1 MYPELSSSQEFI
13 RALKGS
19 KDPPKDGGL
28 SKVELARK
36 AWELESL
43 FIPSKAEVIV
53 EWALQSLLAYN
64 QAGDPGKLI
73 LSDKLWKLLADIICT
88 RMDLGGPVASPSA
101 GHGWL
106 NGVVSRVP
114 VLPIFAALLRATAQ
128 TVPFTGPVTPDDHLR
143 LVFEAATGVARVLLP
158 PASLKANCDTV
169 ASCFWQVL
177 GIFSLPSAPEE
188 ALLLTL
194 DLCERIVSTFETSF
208 TNYSNKKKIAGI
220 LVEKH
225 QSAWLSSGES
235 RPSEPSSLAV
245 FRHKLFDV
253 GCSVVFCPEHTR
265 VISQSAE
272 SHPTLLSAA
281 SSPRIFTA
289 YVSSLRAHKVSVFS
303 DQGAGASTGGLAKR
317 VRGAARELFTRLMT
331 KCEWPAIAQITQS
344 AEELQV
350 VDDEWA
356 QGFGALVEYAIQTL
370 KQPWTVGQA
379 QVAVH
384 VCSTLACILR
394 LNIEVVL
401 PHTEQ
406 LLTGLCT
413 VPAPVLPAAGSV
425 LELLLDHHSK
435 ARTLHTYLPQL
446 TSSLTTDLKPR
457 EFYQAACTG
466 PVLDAAHLAKL
477 RRSVAAF
484 ITPGQILSCARQLL
498 SEFATAIATVLSAEP
513 PRKKRRTLGGPNLDY
528 PDEISAVH
536 IGLAS
541 RLLVVIL
548 GSLPVKTLKP
558 DALESLKESV
568 DEFDAGALSSALVSG
583 LGHDS
588 WARQTSLA
596 AVLRIRY
603 CLRQPRCPVRTDG
616 APTTEEDDL
625 LSGLVRDAAVS
636 AELVTEAVRVLT
648 LGQRPQDHLRNV
660 WSLALARLQADS
672 ASQRDATWNG
682 SLAHLD
688 KHVWFPLW
696 FLLLDRQL
704 DVIES
709 TLGPDQLKFILCTFV
724 TLGRGPK
731 TPDSISSIQLFTKA
745 ISSARFWEMPNLRR
759 ALNEMAASDTL
770 PLDQTTLHKALKAMR
785 KGKAARPAARSHEA
799 ALLTY
804 HLAALCPPDYLDRS
818 VKTALLARAPCADV
832 LAADPNDRATVRL
845 VLRQLSLGSTL
856 ALPEEY
862 VRYLLDPLHFES
874 FLQARIRIEMS
885 AKDTGAPGDLGVIL
899 QNITTLALFD
909 APLWGSPTAS
919 LPVRATLHL
928 LDTIPEIWGSTSTL
942 PEGIHACMARLLD
955 QIRNCV
961 EQSDVVTGVLIEAAR
976 TLASCTPP
984 ASCRARRLLRALP
997 QGNSVATEALIRLIT
1012 EEVRDAGED
1021 ARLLLAAF
1029 AFYARSHN
1037 AGATADVERAF
1048 GEACRRLNPEQHAL
1062 LTNEIVS
1069 LALGIERNVADRIVT
1084 IRMGSLALRC
1094 APEGTSKARRRSTTT
1109 ILHAL
1114 AQLPQTRTPQEACAA
1129 LVAEIC
1135 SERASALTVPDMTAI
1150 WILLDRA
1157 TTSADEIF
1165 LGVYSAV
1172 VTSLSSLI
1180 RFRRDL
1186 LTPGLAQLSALL
1198 ARLIRTLRLR
1208 TSHAIGAPQRTA
1220 EAQASLAGKATELAR
1235 LLVGLTTKNAPVI
1248 VRSKMEQKQ
1257 TTKAGSLAH
1266 PFARHA
1272 PYLLVAYA
1280 ESAAEM
1286 SLAVRTALKP
1296 GLFALCA
1303 MSGAPARDMIMVT
1316 MLDTVEKE
1324 IFGAI
1329 WR

>member
-1 MYPELSSSQEFI
+1 MHPELSSSQEFI

-19 KDPPKDGGL
+19 KDPPNDGGL
-28 SKVELARK
+28 PKVELARQ

-53 EWALQSLLAYN
+53 EWALQSLLAHSHARN
-64 QAGDPGKLI
+64 PDKVI

-88 RMDLGGPVASPSA
+88 RMDFGGPVANTNSGP
-101 GHGWL
+101 GWL
-106 NGVVSRVP
+106 NGVVNRVP
-114 VLPIFAALLRATAQ
+114 VLPIFAALLCATAQ
-128 TVPFTGPVTPDDHLR
+128 IVPFTWPATPDDSLR
-143 LVFEAATGVARVLLP
+143 LVFEAATGIARVLLP
-158 PASLKANCDTV
+158 LASLKATCDTV
-169 ASCFWQVL
+169 ASCFWEVL
-177 GIFSLPSAPEE
+177 GIFSIPSAPEE

-194 DLCERIVSTFETSF
+194 DLCELIVSTFETSF
-208 TNYSNKKKIAGI
+208 TNYSNKKKIASI
-220 LVEKH
+220 LVEKY
-225 QSAWLSSGES
+225 QSTWLSSEEP
-235 RPSEPSSLAV
+235 RHSEPLSLAA
-245 FRHKLFDV
+245 FRHRLFDV
-253 GCSVVFCPEHTR
+253 GCSIIFCPEHTR

-272 SHPTLLSAA
+272 SHPILLAA
-281 SSPRIFTA
+281 VSSPQIFTA
-289 YVSSLRAHKVSVFS
+289 YVSGLRAHKLSVFL

-317 VRGAARELFTRLMT
+317 IRGAARELFARLVT
-331 KCEWPAIAQITQS
+331 KCEWSAIAQITQS

-356 QGFGALVEYAIQTL
+356 HAFAALVEFAIQTL
-370 KQPWTVGQA
+370 KRPWTDVDGIWQDDQA

-394 LNIEVVL
+394 LNIDVVQ
-401 PHTEQ
+401 PHTEH

-413 VPAPVLPAAGSV
+413 APTLVLPAAGSV

-446 TSSLTTDLKPR
+446 TGSLTTNLKPR

-498 SEFATAIATVLSAEP
+498 SEFATSIATVFSAEP
-513 PRKKRRTLGGPNLDY
+513 PRKKRRILGGPNLDY
-528 PDEISAVH
+528 IDEAAAAH
-536 IGLAS
+536 IGLSS
-541 RLLVVIL
+541 RLLVAIL

-558 DALESLKESV
+558 DALESLKGSV
-568 DEFDAGALSSALVSG
+568 DEFDAGALSSALASG
-583 LGHDS
+583 LERDL

-596 AVLRIRY
+596 AVLRVQY
-603 CLRQPRCPVRTDG
+603 CLRQPRCPVRAG
-616 APTTEEDDL
+616 SAPTAEEDDL
-625 LSGLVRDAAVS
+625 LLDLVQDAAVS

-660 WSLALARLQADS
+660 WSLALGRLQADC

-704 DVIES
+704 DVVES
-709 TLGPDQLKFILCTFV
+709 TLGPDQLKSILCMFA
-724 TLGRGPK
+724 TLSRGPK
-731 TPDSISSIQLFTKA
+731 IPDTISSIQLFTKA

-785 KGKAARPAARSHEA
+785 KGKAARPAAGSHEA
-799 ALLTY
+799 AILTY

-818 VKTALLARAPCADV
+818 VKAALLARAPCADV
-832 LAADPNDRATVRL
+832 LAADPRDRAAVRL
-845 VLRQLSLGSTL
+845 VLRQLSLGGTL

-862 VRYLLDPLHFES
+862 VRYLLDPLQHRGGPSDDSHCVDDTLAILKAS
-874 FLQARIRIEMS
+874 FRL
-885 AKDTGAPGDLGVIL
+885 AKDTGSQGDLGAVL
-899 QNITTLALFD
+899 QNVATLALFS
-909 APLWGSPTAS
+909 APLWGSPPAS
-919 LPVRATLHL
+919 LPIRATLHL
-928 LDTIPEIWGSTSTL
+928 LDIIPEIWGSRSTL
-942 PEGIHACMARLLD
+942 PEEIPACMVRLLN

-961 EQSDVVTGVLIEAAR
+961 EQSDVVTDMLIEAAR
-976 TLASCTPP
+976 TLASCAPP
-984 ASCRARRLLRALP
+984 APCRARRLLRALP

-1012 EEVRDAGED
+1012 EEVRNSGED

-1037 AGATADVERAF
+1037 AG
-1048 GEACRRLNPEQHAL
+1048 
-1062 LTNEIVS
+1062 
-1069 LALGIERNVADRIVT
+1069 
-1084 IRMGSLALRC
+1084 
-1094 APEGTSKARRRSTTT
+1094 TSKARRRSTTV
-1109 ILHAL
+1109 ILHTL
-1114 AQLPQTRTPQEACAA
+1114 AQLPQTQAPQEACAA

-1157 TTSADEIF
+1157 TTSTDEIF
-1165 LGVYSAV
+1165 LGVYSAL

-1186 LTPGLAQLSALL
+1186 LTPALAQLSALL

-1208 TSHAIGAPQRTA
+1208 TSHAIGAPQRSA

-1257 TTKAGSLAH
+1257 TTKVESLAR

-1272 PYLLVAYA
+1272 PYLLVAYTG
-1280 ESAAEM
+1280 SAAEM
-1286 SLAVRTALKP
+1286 GLAVRTALKP
-1296 GLFALCA
+1296 GLFALCE

-1324 IFGAI
+1324 IFGAV
-1329 WR
+1329 WREWEAQKYTGKG